1 MNAKGSGAGDGG
13 RSESIGGQAQATA
26 TDLAGGTRIV
36 VEPDQVLAAAKVVT
50 EQADAL
56 SDVLMRYGPTM
67 RVGAPSENAVS
78 TALADA
84 WNSAVVDGDESHLA
98 RAQEYLKG
106 LRQLQHQLRLAA
118 ERYELDDAETAAVFG
133 DRRAG

>member
-1 MNAKGSGAGDGG
+1 MNTKGAGSGDGG
-13 RSESIGGQAQATA
+13 RSVSIGGDAQAIA

-56 SDVLMRYGPTM
+56 SDALLRYGPTM

-84 WNSAVVDGDESHLA
+84 WNSAVVDGDDAHLA

-106 LRQLQHQLRLAA
+106 LRQLQQQLRQAA
-118 ERYELDDAETAAVFG
+118 ERYQLDDDETAAVFG
-133 DRRAG
+133 DRRAR

>member
-1 MNAKGSGAGDGG
+1 MTTKGSGDGG
-13 RSESIGGQAQATA
+13 QSVSIGANALATA
-26 TDLAGGTRIV
+26 SDLAGGTRIV
-36 VEPDQVLAAAKVVT
+36 VEPDQVLAAARVVT

-56 SDVLMRYGPTM
+56 SDVLLRYGSTM

-84 WNSAVVDGDESHLA
+84 WNSAVVDADDSHLA

-106 LRQLQHQLRLAA
+106 LRQLQGQLRLAA
-118 ERYELDDAETAAVFG
+118 ERYQLDDADTAAVFG
-133 DRRAG
+133 DQSAR

>member
-1 MNAKGSGAGDGG
+1 MNTKGAGSGDGG
-13 RSESIGGQAQATA
+13 RSVSIGGEAQTMA

-56 SDVLMRYGPTM
+56 GDVLMRYGATM

-84 WNSAVVDGDESHLA
+84 WNGAVVDGDESHLA

-106 LRQLQHQLRLAA
+106 LRQLQHQLRGAA
-118 ERYELDDAETAAVFG
+118 ERYNLDDAETAAVFG
-133 DRRAG
+133 DRRAR